1 MPVVLNGR
9 SAVRWN
15 DAEDETV
22 PEPVAYAIED
32 LTHDL
37 GVAFAGDGSTD
48 DADDTDGATISVRY
62 DRTLAEEQYRVT
74 VDPSANAVIVAGA
87 DDLGCIYGLYAIS
100 REWLG
105 FEDFWFWNDQRP
117 APRRSL
123 ELPDAARLD
132 SHPAAVRYRGW
143 FVNDEVLIVAWN
155 IRNDNEL
162 TWRMIFSTLLR
173 CGGNLVIPG
182 SGQNMAPHWD
192 LAHRMGLY
200 VNQHH
205 ATPLGSRLF
214 SEAYPGLKPRWPEDR
229 DKYEALWREAIAQRC
244 GAATAD
250 GAAKRGD
257 PKVVWTLGFRG
268 SCDGPFWTDD
278 PRYTTDEERG
288 RVLSEAIKA
297 EYDLVRAADPNAPVS
312 TYLYSE
318 SLELYRKGLLHF
330 PDDVIKIWSDN
341 GYGRMMVRRNGNW
354 DPREPAMPDAPDPG
368 ENGIYYHASFFDL
381 QAANHITQMPESA
394 DDITRELETVIAN
407 GGDSLWVVN
416 CSNVKPHA
424 FTLDL
429 IARLWRDGSLA
440 SQPASAESSV
450 PVVSA
455 ATQPSFPVISTEAK
469 PSGEISSPAAP
480 SQDVS
485 TALRS
490 ARHDTKQPAD
500 PHAQVDAF
508 LLNYC
513 RRYYGEAF
521 APAVAKLFRAYWDA
535 AASFGGEW
543 DQKCGEQLYT
553 YIPRMM
559 ITHYLSGSRDE
570 EDDLKWLVRGDFVAQ
585 IAWVK
590 RLCANALPRYERL
603 VRDCE
608 RAALDAEDAE
618 IATACTCGDA
628 ASDGL
633 HTSAADCADPTLRQS
648 TGTRAARL
656 IRDTIGLQS
665 TVYRECVAG
674 TLLVCDALEQALAGD
689 FKHAF
694 YHAGLARER
703 FQAGDAA
710 MRAREH
716 GVWQGFW
723 ANDCLADVKFSGQ
736 VCATLMSYLRNRG
749 DGPHY
754 VGWKHEFCYS
764 EQWRDVIVV
773 LNMENH
779 ESDDEIF
786 QAMKRAWQR

>member
-1 MPVVLNGR
+1 MSVVLNGR

-15 DAEDETV
+15 DAETSAV

-37 GVAFAGDGSTD
+37 DIAFAGD
-48 DADDTDGATISVRY
+48 DAADATDGATIVVRF
-62 DRTLAEEQYRVT
+62 DRTLATEQYRVT
-74 VDPSANAVIVAGA
+74 VDAAANVVIVAGA

-100 REWLG
+100 RAWLG

-117 APRRSL
+117 APRASL
-123 ELPDAARLD
+123 SLPDTARLD

-143 FVNDEVLIVAWN
+143 FVNDEVLIVSWN

-162 TWRMIFSTLLR
+162 TWRMIFATLLR
-173 CGGNLVIPG
+173 AGGNLVIPG

-229 DKYEALWREAIAQRC
+229 DKYETLWREAIAQRC
-244 GAATAD
+244 GTDAATTCD
-250 GAAKRGD
+250 DPAAGRHDD

-278 PRYTTDEERG
+278 PRYVTDEERG
-288 RVLSEAIKA
+288 RVLSEAMRD
-297 EYDLVRAADPNAPVS
+297 EYDLVRAADPHAPVAV
-312 TYLYSE
+312 YLYSE

-354 DPREPAMPDAPDPG
+354 DPREPAMPDAADPG

-394 DDITRELETVIAN
+394 DDITRELETVLAH

-416 CSNVKPHA
+416 CSNVKPHVV
-424 FTLDL
+424 TLDL
-429 IARLWRDGSLA
+429 IARLWRDGSLDGTG
-440 SQPASAESSV
+440 ESVES
-450 PVVSA
+450 
-455 ATQPSFPVISTEAK
+455 
-469 PSGEISSPAAP
+469 
-480 SQDVS
+480 
-485 TALRS
+485 
-490 ARHDTKQPAD
+490 
-500 PHAQVDAF
+500 QVDAF
-508 LLNYC
+508 LLDYC
-513 RRYYGEAF
+513 RRYYGEPC
-521 APAVAKLFRAYWDA
+521 APAVVRLFRAYWDA
-535 AASFGGEW
+535 AARFGDEW
-543 DQKCGEQLYT
+543 DQRCGEQLYT

-570 EDDLKWLVRGDFVAQ
+570 EDDLTWLVHGDFAAQ

-590 RLCANALPRYERL
+590 RLCADALPRYERL
-603 VRDCE
+603 VRDCD
-608 RAALDAEDAE
+608 RAALDAED
-618 IATACTCGDA
+618 
-628 ASDGL
+628 
-633 HTSAADCADPTLRQS
+633 
-648 TGTRAARL
+648 TGNVGAHAARL

-674 TLLVCDALEQALAGD
+674 TLLVCESLERALAGD

-694 YHAGLARER
+694 YRAGLARER
-703 FQAGDAA
+703 FAAGDAA

-723 ANDCLADVKFSGQ
+723 SNDCLADVKFSGQ
-736 VCATLMSYLRNRG
+736 VCAALMAYLRNRG

-754 VGWKHEFCYS
+754 VGWKHEFCYA

-779 ESDDEIF
+779 ESDDAIF
-786 QAMKRAWQR
+786 QAMKRAWQE

>member
-1 MPVVLNGR
+1 MSVVLNGH
-9 SAVRWN
+9 STVRWN
-15 DAEDETV
+15 DAEEASA
-22 PEPVAYAIED
+22 PEPVAFAIED

-37 GVAFAGDGSTD
+37 GVAFAGGDSM
-48 DADDTDGATISVRY
+48 DGATIKVRY
-62 DRTLAEEQYRVT
+62 DRTLATEQYHVT
-74 VDPSANAVIVAGA
+74 VDPAANVVTVAGA

-117 APRRSL
+117 APRASL
-123 ELPDAARLD
+123 ALPDTARLG

-143 FVNDEVLIVAWN
+143 FVNDEVLIVSWN

-162 TWRMIFSTLLR
+162 TWRMVFSTLLR

-205 ATPLGSRLF
+205 STPLGSRLF
-214 SEAYPGLKPRWPEDR
+214 SEAYPGLRPRWPEDR
-229 DKYEALWREAIAQRC
+229 DKYEALWREAIGQRC
-244 GAATAD
+244 GAAAGRD
-250 GAAKRGD
+250 D

-278 PRYTTDEERG
+278 PRYVTDEDRG
-288 RVLSEAIKA
+288 RVLSEAMRD
-297 EYDLVRAADPNAPVS
+297 EYDLVRAADPDAPVAA
-312 TYLYSE
+312 YLYSE
-318 SLELYRKGLLHF
+318 SLELYRKGLLHL

-354 DPREPAMPDAPDPG
+354 DPREPAMPDADDPG

-394 DDITRELETVIAN
+394 DDIARELETVIAR
-407 GGDSLWVVN
+407 GGDSLWAVN
-416 CSNVKPHA
+416 CSNIKPHV

-429 IARLWRDGSLA
+429 IARLWCDGSL
-440 SQPASAESSV
+440 
-450 PVVSA
+450 
-455 ATQPSFPVISTEAK
+455 
-469 PSGEISSPAAP
+469 GE
-480 SQDVS
+480 
-485 TALRS
+485 
-490 ARHDTKQPAD
+490 PAD

-508 LLNYC
+508 LLDYC
-513 RRYYGEAF
+513 RRYYGEPF
-521 APAVAKLFRAYWDA
+521 APAVARLFRAYWDA
-535 AASFGGEW
+535 AADFGPQDDPQW
-543 DQKCGEQLYT
+543 DQKCGEQFYT

-570 EDDLKWLVRGDFVAQ
+570 ENDLKWLVRGDFAAQ

-590 RLCANALPRYERL
+590 QLCADALPRYERL
-603 VRDCE
+603 VRDCA
-608 RAALDAEDAE
+608 RAALDAEGALSPDSRDLGALDA
-618 IATACTCGDA
+618 
-628 ASDGL
+628 SR
-633 HTSAADCADPTLRQS
+633 DPTVRQS
-648 TGTRAARL
+648 AGARAARL

-665 TVYRECVAG
+665 TIYRECAAG
-674 TLLVCDALEQALAGD
+674 ALLVCDALEQALAGD

-703 FQAGDAA
+703 FRAGDAA

-736 VCATLMSYLRNRG
+736 VCGALMSYLRNRG

-754 VGWKHEFCYS
+754 YRWQHEFRYP

-779 ESDDEIF
+779 ESDDGIF
-786 QAMKRAWQR
+786 QAMKRAWQE